1 MKDLLTIGDYE
12 PDQLQAFINLSQELH
27 ESSKPVLAQKNIL
40 FVFEKPSLRTKV
52 GTEAA
57 INQLGGD
64 VIHADPKVIFEYEE
78 DPFGCRETLSDTMK
92 NISQWCDAIFARVYS
107 HESLKEMASNAGIP
121 VINALCNL
129 HHPMQAIADLYTIQQ
144 QYGADEKVSI
154 TFVGDANNV
163 AFSLF
168 EIALK
173 FGHDVR
179 FTGPEEYYW
188 SDDQL
193 QYFGLLAVE
202 YGGSF
207 THTTDPYD
215 AVKGSD
221 IIYTDAFVSMG
232 EEDILDEKLKHF
244 EPYQV
249 NGKLKERANPDASF
263 MHCLPAHR
271 GIEVSNDVLDHS
283 SSLVYNQSKNRMII
297 SKGVFAA
304 LINHPIKTELKEFNF
319 NGIK

>member
-12 PDQLQAFINLSQELH
+12 PEQLQAFINLSQELQD
-27 ESSKPVLAQKNIL
+27 SSKPVLAQKNIL

-92 NISQWCDAIFARVYS
+92 NISLWCDAIFARVYS
-107 HESLKEMASNAGIP
+107 HDSLKEMAANAGIP
-121 VINALCNL
+121 IVNALCNL
-129 HHPMQAIADLYTIQQ
+129 HHPMQALADLYTIQQ
-144 QYGADEKVSI
+144 QYGVDEKVSV

-179 FTGPEEYYW
+179 FTGPEEYNW

-193 QYFGLLAVE
+193 QYFNLLAIK

-207 THTTDPYD
+207 MHTTDPYE

-232 EEDILDEKLKHF
+232 EEDILEKKLKHF

-249 NGKLKERANPDASF
+249 NEKLKAIAKPDASF

-271 GIEVSNDVLDHS
+271 GIEVTDDVLDHP

-304 LINHPIKTELKEFNF
+304 LINQPVTTELKQFNF